1 MDSTAAPELRPPLLP
16 FISDKHLSLA
26 APIIAYWIYSGFFH
40 FLDCQ
45 TWSWLDKYRIHPP
58 EEVAK
63 RNRVT
68 RWQVVRDVLVQQLGQ
83 VILGYIIMTM
93 EPDETVQDHAAVIAA
108 LRAPPYNLP
117 NLASAEVVYW
127 FALPVLRQA
136 VAVFILDAWEYWI
149 HRLMHVNK
157 FLYRHLH
164 SRHHRL
170 YVPYAFGALYN
181 HPLEGFFLDTVGTAI
196 AMKVSNVT
204 LREAM
209 FFFVFATMK
218 TVDDHC
224 GWNFPWDPFQFLF
237 SNNSVYH
244 DVHHQAYGIKANFS
258 QPFFIFC
265 TCDRSPLV
273 LDRLLTCRG
282 PIIGN
287 VHGPTISRSAQER
300 TYHCSISRRQR
311 LRRRKS
317 KTEKEHCLTK
327 RKRKY
332 IPETNG
338 RRNVSCHCSD
348 LSEITKVGRCSQ
360 GNWIARDVGR

>member
-1 MDSTAAPELRPPLLP
+1 MDFPVGTLRPPLVP
-16 FISDKHLSLA
+16 FLSDKHLSLA
-26 APIIAYWIYSGFFH
+26 LPIIAYWFYSGLFH

-45 TWSWLDKYRIHPP
+45 SWAWLEKYRIHPP
-58 EEVAK
+58 EEVTK

-68 RWQVVRDVLVQQLGQ
+68 RWQVVRDVIVQQLGQ
-83 VILGYIIMTM
+83 VLLGGAIMRY
-93 EPDETVQDHAAVIAA
+93 EPDETILDDAAAIAR

-127 FALPVLRQA
+127 FLMPVLRQLI
-136 VAVFILDAWEYWI
+136 AVFILDAWEYWI

-164 SRHHRL
+164 ARHHRL

-196 AMKVSNVT
+196 AMKIANLT

-244 DVHHQAYGIKANFS
+244 DVHHQTYGIKANFS
-258 QPFFIFC
+258 QPFFTFC
-265 TCDRSPLV
+265 MSLLCKSLV
-273 LDRLLTCRG
+273 ITNGLFVGDRLSGTYMAPPSHGRPANEHIVVQAL
-282 PIIGN
+282 GN
-287 VHGPTISRSAQER
+287 SATEEGSRK
-300 TYHCSISRRQR
+300 
-311 LRRRKS
+311 RRKS
-317 KTEKEHCLTK
+317 IASPKENGSTSPKQTAVEVHPIPSSPK
-327 RKRKY
+327 SRK
-332 IPETNG
+332 PAGATNG
-338 RRNVSCHCSD
+338 LGSRMLVV
-348 LSEITKVGRCSQ
+348 EK
-360 GNWIARDVGR
+360 